1 MRSGI
6 VGEVCIKEYETE
18 CEFWLFGMKKNETVR
33 KGKGEDAQYEM
44 EHMCR
49 VKSKAEQNNRAS

>member
-1 MRSGI
+1 MRQNVNG
-6 VGEVCIKEYETE
+6 
-18 CEFWLFGMKKNETVR
+18 WLFWMKKNETVR
-33 KGKGEDAQYEM
+33 KGKGEDAQYEI